1 MASWL
6 RDFGWEIPGGLQV
19 GGRIRV
25 PGDKSISHRAAIL
38 AGLASGR
45 SHIRGFL
52 TGEDTVNTARAM
64 AALGAQITGLGSPE
78 MEIEGVGPAGLTP
91 PHRDLDMGNAGTGIR
106 LLTGVVAGQKVA
118 CRLTGDASLCSRPMG
133 RILKPLRAMG
143 ARIDAEGDGDRAP
156 LAVRPA
162 RLTGIDY
169 RSPIASAQVKSCVLL
184 AGLGATGRTAAH
196 EPARSRD
203 HTERILPAFGVD
215 VELLADG
222 AAIDGG
228 QAITPCDLTV
238 PGDLSSAAFF
248 LVAAALSEG
257 SELTVAGVGV
267 NPTRTGVIDCLR
279 AMGARV
285 EVVGEREEGGEPAAD
300 LVVTGGGLGGIEI
313 GGELMVRAID
323 EFPILA
329 VAACFAD
336 GETVFRD
343 AAELRVKESD
353 RIRAMA
359 AAIRAIGGDVEER
372 PDGMV
377 VRGRPRLPGGRID
390 SLGDHRIAMS
400 MAIAASRCT
409 GPVVIHDTACVDTSF
424 PGFLR
429 LLQEAASA

>member
-1 MASWL
+1 MSSWL
-6 RDFGWEIPGGLQV
+6 HDSGWEIPGGLRI

-38 AGLASGR
+38 AGLAAGR
-45 SHIRGFL
+45 SHVRGFL

-78 MEIEGVGPAGLTP
+78 MEIEGVGSAGLRAPT
-91 PHRDLDMGNAGTGIR
+91 HDLDMGNAGTGIR
-106 LLTGVVAGQKVA
+106 LLTGVVAGQRVA
-118 CRLTGDASLCSRPMG
+118 CRLTGDASLLSRPMG

-143 ARIDAEGDGDRAP
+143 AHIEAQGEGDRAP
-156 LAVRPA
+156 LAVHPA
-162 RLTGIDY
+162 QLTGIDY
-169 RSPIASAQVKSCVLL
+169 ASPIASAQVKSCVLL
-184 AGLGATGRTAAH
+184 AGLGATGRTVVH

-222 AAIDGG
+222 AAVEGG
-228 QAITPCDLTV
+228 QTITPCDLTV

-257 SELTVAGVGV
+257 STLTVEGVGV
-267 NPTRTGVIDCLR
+267 NPTRTGLIDCLR

-285 EVVGEREEGGEPAAD
+285 EVVGEREEGGEPTGD
-300 LVVTGGGLGGIEI
+300 LVVTGSPLAAIEI

-353 RIRAMA
+353 RITAMA
-359 AAIRAIGGDVEER
+359 AAIRAIGGEVEER

-377 VRGRPRLPGGRID
+377 VHGRPLLPGGRID
-390 SLGDHRIAMS
+390 SHGDHRVAMA
-400 MAIAASRCT
+400 MAIAAGRCT
-409 GPVVIHDTACVDTSF
+409 GPVAVHDTACVDTSF

-429 LLQEAASA
+429 LLQEATR

>member
-1 MASWL
+1 MSSWL
-6 RDFGWEIPGGLQV
+6 HDSGWEIPGGLRV

-38 AGLASGR
+38 AGLAAGR

-64 AALGAQITGLGSPE
+64 GVLGAQVTGLGSPE
-78 MEIEGVGPAGLTP
+78 MEIEGVGSAGLSSP
-91 PHRDLDMGNAGTGIR
+91 AHDLDMGNGGTGMR
-106 LLTGVVAGQKVA
+106 LLTGVVAGQQVA
-118 CRLTGDASLCSRPMG
+118 CRLTGDESLCSRPMG

-143 ARIDAEGDGDRAP
+143 AEIEAEGEGDRAP

-162 RLTGIDY
+162 QLVGIDY
-169 RSPIASAQVKSCVLL
+169 PSPIASAQVKSCVLL
-184 AGLGATGRTAAH
+184 AGLGATGRTAVH

-222 AAIDGG
+222 AAIEGG
-228 QAITPCDLTV
+228 QRVTPCDLTV

-257 SELTVAGVGV
+257 SSLTVEGVGV
-267 NPTRTGVIDCLR
+267 NPTRTGLLDCLR

-285 EVVGEREEGGEPAAD
+285 EVVGEREEGGEPTAE

-313 GGELMVRAID
+313 GGGLMVRAID

-353 RIRAMA
+353 RIAAMA
-359 AAIRAIGGDVEER
+359 AAIRAIGGEVEER

-377 VRGRPRLPGGRID
+377 VHGRPLLPGGRID

-409 GPVVIHDTACVDTSF
+409 GPVVVTDTACVDTSF

-429 LLQEAASA
+429 LLQEAAE

>member
-6 RDFGWEIPGGLQV
+6 RDFGWEIPGGLRV
-19 GGRIRV
+19 GGRVRV

-38 AGLASGR
+38 AGLAGGR

-64 AALGAQITGLGSPE
+64 GTLGAQITGLGSPE
-78 MEIEGVGPAGLTP
+78 MEIEGVGGAGLSSP
-91 PHRDLDMGNAGTGIR
+91 AHDLDMGNGGTGMR
-106 LLTGVVAGQKVA
+106 LLTGVVAGQQVA
-118 CRLTGDASLCSRPMG
+118 CRLTGDESLCSRPMG
-133 RILKPLRAMG
+133 RILTPLRRMG
-143 ARIDAEGDGDRAP
+143 ATIEAEGENGRAP
-156 LAVRPA
+156 LVVRPA
-162 RLTGIDY
+162 PLAGIDY
-169 RSPIASAQVKSCVLL
+169 TSPVASAQIKSCVLL
-184 AGLGATGRTAAH
+184 AGLGAAGRTAVH

-222 AAIDGG
+222 AAIEGG
-228 QAITPCDLTV
+228 QRIPPCDLTV

-248 LVAAALSEG
+248 LVAAALTEG
-257 SELTVAGVGV
+257 STLTVEGVGV
-267 NPTRTGVIDCLR
+267 NPTRTGLIDCLR

-285 EVVGEREEGGEPAAD
+285 DVVGEREEGGEPTAE

-353 RIRAMA
+353 RITAMA
-359 AAIRAIGGDVEER
+359 AAIRAIGGEVEEL

-377 VRGRPRLPGGRID
+377 VHGRPLLPGGRID
-390 SLGDHRIAMS
+390 SHGDHRIAMS

-409 GPVVIHDTACVDTSF
+409 GPVVVHDTACVDTSF

-429 LLQEAASA
+429 LLQEATG